1 MAIGFDTGG
10 IISFATTTYEDYDET
25 LICLWLY
32 KNSIV
37 ADSEPPK
44 SIKYGW
50 NEIKISLYF
59 QQQ

>member
-44 SIKYGW
+44 SIKYG
-50 NEIKISLYF
+50 
-59 QQQ
+59 